1 MISRHHFQPPWF
13 CESLKHCEQMQ
24 KQRPLSWLYFQGW
37 VESDF
42 LQVTICGQI
51 EQTTKQQ
58 VFFSCATFL
67 PRLVISSWKVWI
79 TGQRRQRESGSKAKQ
94 ITISE
99 YCAYGGTIQFS
110 QLGEKLFFQY
120 RFLIYIIVILML
132 QLLSFSCILKLTEN
146 LFRIYKLMYLVPGSS
161 QIQIFQKVLIS
172 HYYYFLGEFQS
183 LLLPLAHLWEAV
195 QRMNFDSFSSVY
207 LY

>member
-1 MISRHHFQPPWF
+1 
-13 CESLKHCEQMQ
+13 
-24 KQRPLSWLYFQGW
+24 
-37 VESDF
+37 
-42 LQVTICGQI
+42 
-51 EQTTKQQ
+51 
-58 VFFSCATFL
+58 
-67 PRLVISSWKVWI
+67 
-79 TGQRRQRESGSKAKQ
+79 
-94 ITISE
+94 
-99 YCAYGGTIQFS
+99 
-110 QLGEKLFFQY
+110 
-120 RFLIYIIVILML
+120 ML
-132 QLLSFSCILKLTEN
+132 QLPSFSCILKLTEN